1 MLEKKIK
8 FSQQRLAN
16 KAYESKMGFE
26 QFLWQ
31 FFLCWFHYW
40 IYWVKKSFCLSQLF
54 WFIFLFQL
62 LDCIVYIPNLIG
74 QIRSRFHQRAADI
87 TMQDTRIIFWW
98 LWKGRYRWNKVWS
111 HEFEKSCDS
120 NLRKTTFLNFSLAW
134 SNQLF
139 EFCSIFLLKITGY
152 ISSEFQS
159 ENFKLNSCQN
169 QYLVKSDK

>member
-1 MLEKKIK
+1 
-8 FSQQRLAN
+8 
-16 KAYESKMGFE
+16 MGFE